1 MREELSLQEKILY
14 PLVISAG
21 AFLLFIVS
29 LSLKNDVKTLAFIA
43 IFSILC
49 FYLHRKEF
57 ALWILKIPLI
67 KRKKAGAVSWVMD
80 DILVFA
86 ALFLKGT
93 GVAAWIMVIS
103 SFSFQVYLLS
113 HYIRKRFMAVGRI
126 KKAKERP
133 VKKNAFP
140 YGQVLFG
147 FTSPFNSALTIIPS
161 GLLYEYVN
169 RGSSLMGSWRNII
182 AILAMLFCYFGI
194 ATLIST
200 ITLILRG
207 GLPLKKFSIIWWD
220 YYSELFVS
228 IFMLC
233 PLGVLF
239 ALIYQKAPY
248 ALFLIAVPLIAMHH
262 ALKRFEKIFEE
273 SQHFIYTLA
282 ATLDARDHYTYG
294 HSDRVARYSRA
305 LAAEMELP
313 PHEIDEIERAGRI
326 HDLGK
331 IGIRDAILRKQGKLD
346 EAEYAVMQSHA
357 LAVKELFEG
366 RKKLSEKIPV
376 ELAYSHHERFDGKG
390 YIFGKKGAD
399 IPIGARILSVADTFD
414 ALTTDRPYRK
424 GMDPISAL
432 DFIREASGTQLD
444 PRIVETFIRLF
455 ERGVIRELMEEKTH
469 TS

>member
-14 PLVISAG
+14 PLCMAAG
-21 AFLLFIVS
+21 AFLLYVVTPS
-29 LSLKNDVKTLAFIA
+29 VRNDGETLLFIA

-49 FYLHRKEF
+49 FFLHLKNF

-80 DILVFA
+80 DILTFA

-103 SFSFQVYLLS
+103 SFSFQVYLLY
-113 HYIRKRFMAVGRI
+113 HYIRKRFMVAGRVKPGKDRI
-126 KKAKERP
+126 AKKSS
-133 VKKNAFP
+133 FP

-161 GLLYEYVN
+161 GLLYQSIN
-169 RGSSLMGSWRNII
+169 RDDPLMGSWRNIT
-182 AILAMLFCYFGI
+182 AIIVMLFSYFFI

-200 ITLILRG
+200 ITLILRR
-207 GLPLKKFSIIWWD
+207 GLPLKRFSVIWWN
-220 YYSELFVS
+220 YYSEILVS

-239 ALIYQKAPY
+239 ALIYQKAPH
-248 ALFLIAVPLIAMHH
+248 ALILIVVPLIAMHH
-262 ALKRFEKIFEE
+262 ALKRFERIFEE
-273 SQHFIYTLA
+273 SQNFIYTLA
-282 ATLDARDHYTYG
+282 TTLDARAHYTYG
-294 HSDRVARYSRA
+294 HSDRVAKYSRA
-305 LAAEMELP
+305 IAAELDLP

-346 EAEYAVMQSHA
+346 DAEYTIMRSHA
-357 LAVKELFEG
+357 QAVKELFEG

-390 YIFGKKGAD
+390 YFFGKKGAD

-424 GMDPISAL
+424 GMAPESAIDYL
-432 DFIREASGTQLD
+432 REASGTQLD
-444 PRIVETFIRLF
+444 PRVVATFILLF
-455 ERGVIRELMEEKTH
+455 EKGVIEDLMEERMPT
-469 TS
+469 